1 MGILSNFFNKS
12 KKQNICTNKNSQ
24 YYGYPNDLKEYC
36 EYQDKYGPLWNIYGE
51 YKEKINYYYYNY
63 INNKNHN
70 DFNNLLIYCQKY
82 NDILPQIEKAKEED
96 TKINGTIYKKDTY
109 SIVHHRLAMAYEK
122 AECYNSAINICNEA
136 IAQGYT
142 DGTKGGFES
151 RLERLK
157 KKQNKAMH

>member
-1 MGILSNFFNKS
+1 MGILSSFFNKS
-12 KKQNICTNKNSQ
+12 KKQNLCTNKNSQ

-36 EYQDKYGPLWNIYGE
+36 EYQDKYGPLWNLYGE

-63 INNKNHN
+63 INTKNHS
-70 DFNNLLIYCQKY
+70 DFNSLLIYCQKY
-82 NDILPQIEKAKEED
+82 NDLLPQIEKAKEED
-96 TKINGTIYKKDTY
+96 ANINGTIYKKDTY
-109 SIVHHRLAMAYEK
+109 SIVHHILAMAYEK

-142 DGTKGGFES
+142 DGTKGGFKA

-157 KKQNKAMH
+157 KKQIKAMH